1 MNKTPLPRTKFIT
14 HTALYLALAVLLP
27 IGFHQIGASG
37 RIFLPMHIPPLLAGF
52 LLGPY
57 SGVIVGALAPLLSH
71 LLTGM
76 PPTYAVPLMSLE
88 LPMYGLV
95 AGMAYKRLGI
105 NIYISLVAAMIVGR
119 IMFGLGLFVLGMF
132 IDLPYTAAKFFSTG
146 GAIVSGLPGIAV
158 QIVAIPIIVAAL
170 KRFYYNSNQSK
181 VSPQ

>member
-1 MNKTPLPRTKFIT
+1 MKTPPLPRTKFIT
-14 HTALYLALAVLLP
+14 HTALFLALAVLLP
-27 IGFHQIGASG
+27 IGFHQLGASG

-52 LLGPY
+52 LLGPA
-57 SGVIVGALAPLLSH
+57 SGMIVGVLAPGLSH

-105 NIYISLVAAMIVGR
+105 NIYISLILAMIVGR
-119 IMFGLGLFVLGMF
+119 IMFGLGLFGLGLF

-158 QIVAIPIIVAAL
+158 QIIAIPILVAAL
-170 KRFYYNSNQSK
+170 KRFYTHEQ
-181 VSPQ
+181 PHP